1 MTPHFSIITATRGIS
16 PQLQRCAAS
25 VADQG
30 GVNLEHLVTLKD
42 SSQPSSIP
50 AGSCRVLV
58 QASSSNGL
66 YGALNQGFESAQ
78 GDVLAWLNDDE
89 QYLPGTLDFVR
100 QYFDTHPDMDLLFGD
115 FLVVDASGQLLAF
128 RKGYAPRWPYIVSSH
143 LYLFSC
149 TLFFRRRVWKSGLRF
164 DTTFQCAGDMDFVA
178 RALRAGFRAMHLPRY
193 FSAFTWTGENLSS
206 SAAALPEERRVH
218 SAAPL
223 WVRCL
228 RWPLNL
234 ARLAEKYFSGAYRQ
248 AWPLTYAIYQNDLT
262 RRTTLT
268 ANAGSWHWPQRR

>member
-1 MTPHFSIITATRGIS
+1 
-16 PQLQRCAAS
+16 

-30 GVNLEHLVTLKD
+30 GAGVEHLLVLKAL
-42 SSQPSSIP
+42 SPTPSFP
-50 AGSCRVLV
+50 AGDCRILSQVP
-58 QASSSNGL
+58 ASGGL
-66 YGALNQGFESAQ
+66 YGALNQGLAAAQ
-78 GDVLAWLNDDE
+78 GNVLAWLNDDE

-100 QYFDTHPDMDLLFGD
+100 QYFDAHPAVDLVFGD
-115 FLVVDASGQLLAF
+115 FLVVDAEGHLLAF
-128 RKGYAPRWPYIVSSH
+128 RKGYAPRWPYILSAH

-149 TLFFRRRVWKSGLRF
+149 TLFFRRRVWESGLRF
-164 DTTFQCAGDMDFVA
+164 DTTFQSAGDMDFVA
-178 RALRAGFRAMHLPRY
+178 RALRAGFRAVHVPRY

-223 WVRCL
+223 WVRGL

-248 AWPLTYAIYQNDLT
+248 AWPLTYALYQNDLT
-262 RRTTLT
+262 RRTTLA
-268 ANAGSWHWPQRR
+268 ANSGSWRWPQRCFK